1 MEAVSGVRTMRLPL
15 ALLVGLPLL
24 ASAAAE
30 AAKSVAGNGANLS
43 HIGASNR
50 NTLRG
55 SEDLGVGQ
63 ESYTTNGACL
73 PNYCLNPIIPGLMF
87 LGESV
92 LEKNKKLNWIG
103 ANIQNTKSLF
113 KLGGF
118 CSRVIAAYPFA
129 MPHAAGSGQ
138 SEAEIIQ
145 QQSYK
150 ALETYVG
157 HLSGMGH
164 DFWDHTDPWNEES
177 ECIRSVW
184 KMACY
189 TYFPRVNEI
198 APGEYLAPCR
208 SSCETYLKKCS
219 VQCCDEGTQCT
230 FTHAKKL
237 PDGTIAYEH
246 GYPDHEGP
254 SPLCTGG
261 ASRPGSAV
269 LAGLLALLMAF
280 WR

>member
-1 MEAVSGVRTMRLPL
+1 MEARTMSMPL

-30 AAKSVAGNGANLS
+30 ATKSAAGSGAMAS
-43 HIGASNR
+43 AEHIVESFR
-50 NTLRG
+50 NKLRG
-55 SEDLGVGQ
+55 SEDIGVGQ
-63 ESYTTNGACL
+63 EMYTTNTACL
-73 PNYCLNPIIPGLMF
+73 PNYCLNPVIPGLMF
-87 LGESV
+87 LGDSV
-92 LEKNKKLNWIG
+92 LEANKQLHWIG
-103 ANIQNTKSLF
+103 ANIQNTKALF

-129 MPHAAGSGQ
+129 MPFGAGSNL

-164 DFWDHTDPWNEES
+164 DFWDHTTPWNEES
-177 ECIRSVW
+177 ECIKSVW

-237 PDGTIAYEH
+237 PDGSTVYEH
-246 GYPDHEGP
+246 GYPDHVGP

-261 ASRPGSAV
+261 ARRPVSAV
-269 LAGLLALLMAF
+269 LAALLAVLMAM